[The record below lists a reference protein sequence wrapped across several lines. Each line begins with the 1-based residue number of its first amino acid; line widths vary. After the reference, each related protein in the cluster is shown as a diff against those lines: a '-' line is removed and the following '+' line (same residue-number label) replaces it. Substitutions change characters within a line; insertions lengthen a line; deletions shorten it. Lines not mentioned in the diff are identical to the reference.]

1 MRIIQHI
8 LLFLLPFLC
17 CCQKAPKKPVTCNI
31 GNYSSNYFSIQS
43 NEDSPHRAFNI
54 FCKKVKVF
62 GILLYATPTVS
73 DQKLLHAANV
83 MAQYLDNDEDGAPNN
98 QLVINAMVERNAC
111 MIMADKEKE
120 LKKFFRSNPP
130 DDISAQDL
138 YGEETELTN
147 GSGGQFDASLEEIL
161 HLITSIGYA
170 NAYPSVWGEQAGSAV
185 ANAMDKARGGRFTSI
200 PSSYPTAAWYH
211 YDDKTC
217 EYNCMV
223 TEYVYWAI
231 TSNLGGHNFG
241 SRCDEIANEWELCT
255 PAQLQSGDPD
265 IYTLITDSI
274 YGLPTV
280 LPDGN
285 YK

>member
-1 MRIIQHI
+1 MRIIQYI
-8 LLFLLPFLC
+8 FLFLLPFLC
-17 CCQKAPKKPVTCNI
+17 CCRKAPKKPITCNI

-54 FCKKVKVF
+54 FCKKVNVF

-120 LKKFFRSNPP
+120 LKKYFRSNPP
-130 DDISAQDL
+130 GDISAQDL

-170 NAYPSVWGEQAGSAV
+170 NAYPSVWGEQAGSTA

-200 PSSYPTAAWYH
+200 PSSYPAAAWYH

-231 TSNLGGHNFG
+231 TSNLGGQNFG
-241 SRCDEIANEWELCT
+241 SRCNEIANEWELCT
-255 PAQLQSGDPD
+255 PAQLQNGDPD

-280 LPDGN
+280 LPDGS